1 MSRTVDER
9 IVSMQFNNK
18 NFEKNVAVT
27 MATLEKLKQKSNLE
41 GAVKGFQNL
50 GSAAKKVDL
59 SGLDS
64 GVQTLQAK
72 FSSLDVVGVTAL
84 ANIANSA
91 VNAGKRMIK
100 ALTLDPISQGFSE
113 YELKMN
119 SIQTIKAS
127 TGESISTISKYLEEL
142 NVYADRTIYS
152 FSDMTSNIGKFTNA
166 GVKLKD
172 AVKAIQGISNEAAV
186 SGANAN
192 EASRA
197 MYNFAQALSA
207 GYVKLIDWKSIENA
221 NMATVEF
228 KNELIKTG
236 VELGT
241 LKKKGDMYVST
252 TENMQGKISEAF
264 NSTRN
269 FNESLNHQWMST
281 EVLTK
286 TLGKYSDETTEL
298 GKKAFAAAQDVK
310 TFSQLMDTL
319 KEAVGSGWAT
329 TFEIIFGDMEEAKK
343 LWSGVNN
350 VISPIIDSISDFR
363 NQMLRGALSSKW
375 NDFTSKINEAG
386 ISTNRFEKSLIDVAK
401 KHDIALDEMIKKE
414 GSLKNV
420 IDKGLISR
428 ELLIETLKS
437 FVGINKEAGKST
449 EDLNKKLKKFQKVVD
464 EVWKGKHGNGE
475 NRVKALTKAGYKYSE
490 VQELVNK
497 TTNGRKLKLEDLS
510 KTQLKSIGYTDKECE
525 SIKKLSDEAEKSGTP
540 LNKLIDSLSKPTGRE
555 LLFESIHNMVKPVIT
570 ILQSLGTAWT
580 DAFPPNGNF
589 LYKIIESFHSFSTHL
604 IISKESAEDLTR
616 TFKGMFALLDLI
628 SKVVGGVF
636 GTGFKIAA
644 KIMSELWKA
653 LGLVNVNILK
663 VTGNIGDAIVAVRDW
678 VEQHSILNNVIE
690 VGIPIIV
697 NMCKALVTAIKYII
711 EFVKIG
717 WQLPVVQNS
726 ISKIGDAFKY
736 VSDLIN
742 KHFGKSIQAIR
753 NFVSILTDVN
763 NFSPN
768 KLLDGFKNMI
778 KAINGDFANL
788 DFSTTGKNIVQGL
801 SNGIKAGIDG
811 IMTIASSMAEYLIN
825 SFRTKL
831 GIHSPS
837 TVFFAFGKNIIQG
850 LLNGIQ
856 NGMSFVIDAIKKLG
870 SMIAEAFSG
879 LDFSDVMVIGT
890 GITSFFLGRGMIKGF
905 SKLTEILG
913 KPLEGVSSVLTSF
926 AGVLDSFSGIVNA
939 KKLEVKSE
947 AMLNMAKSIGIL
959 VVALVVMTHIDTDK
973 LWNSIGALT
982 VIAGIMAGLS
992 FAISKMPDIKS
1003 VGKMSVV
1010 MISLSVSLAI
1020 MSTVIKKIGELDFI
1034 QALQGVGGILSLMLG
1049 MAAVTVIVNQTRLDD
1064 NINKAGKLFI
1074 KMSIAIGLLA
1084 LVIKACGQLESSEL
1098 IKGATVIGGAFI
1110 MFEAMAK
1117 ITSFSGDNISKAG
1130 SMFVKMATA
1139 IGLLVLVMKLCGTL
1153 SLGEMIKG
1161 AAVIAGAGFM
1171 FAKLADI
1178 TKNSGKNADKVGKL
1192 FFKFSTAIGIIA
1204 IAMKLVG
1211 SMSMGDIVKG
1221 GIVIAGAGAM
1231 LMLLVNL
1238 TKGAGKN
1245 IDKAGS
1251 LFLKF
1256 GIAVG
1261 VLAVALR
1268 LLVGLSTGDIVKG
1281 GIVIAGVGVL
1291 FAALIKVSKY
1301 AGEHASTAGSMLMKM
1316 GVAIGILAF
1325 SLRLIATLSAGDL
1338 AKGFVVV
1345 SGLMVLFTALIAV
1358 SSFAGRFADSAG
1370 KMLIKVSA
1378 AILILVGAIAVLSL
1392 IEPSKIAIGTASITA
1407 LMGMFALLM
1416 KISNSFSISGKGIG
1430 GMFAITAIIGLLA
1443 GVIALLS
1450 KMPVQSVLG
1459 SAAGLSALLLSLATA
1474 AKILS
1479 TIKIMSPIALG
1490 AAVAMTAIVGL
1501 LGGILYLLKG
1511 LPIDTTLSNTKALST
1526 LLLSLSGACVILSGV
1541 GLTGPSAFIGIG
1553 ALVTLIGSMGTL
1565 MGAIGALTTYF
1576 PDLELF
1582 LNKGIKIL
1590 NSIANGIGS
1599 FIGNIIDGFL
1609 TAATDGLPNIGTTL
1623 SKFMTNLKP
1632 FLDGVKGIDESTAN
1646 GMKAL
1651 AQAIL
1656 ILTATEVL
1664 DALTSWFTGDASL
1677 EEFAKELIPFGTKLV
1692 EFAQVTSGIKG
1703 DNFNNVAQAAK
1714 ALVEMA
1720 NSIPSEGGLKD
1731 KILGVKDLT
1740 AFGSSL
1746 EAFGT
1751 SLVKYSNSVSGKN
1764 INVSD
1769 IKISAEGA
1777 KALVEVAKAIP
1788 AEGGFWQILTG
1799 EHDLGKFG
1807 KKLTPFGKGISEY
1820 SKVVSDKTFKVE
1832 AIKSSAEAAKAMVE
1846 VANAIPSDGGIWG
1859 WLTGDNDLSDFGKK
1873 LISFAKS
1880 IGTYSESASK
1890 IKSEA
1895 VSSSTKAISELVTL
1909 IKNISN
1915 TDISGVNDFID
1926 AVNELSTLNIAGVV
1940 TNFSKDISGIALKG
1954 QAIIEGI
1961 VLGMDSK
1968 SDEVIKKALSII
1980 NKAISALTKK
1990 NPEFKKTGA
1999 KYMTELSSGM
2009 DSKKSTVEKTS
2020 SNMIK
2025 SAKNATDGYV
2035 DDFSRVG
2042 KAIAQGFANGIH
2054 ANAYLSATR
2063 AKEMARQA
2071 ENAAKKQLDS
2081 HSPSKKFETIG
2092 TYVPQGFAKG
2102 ISMFGSAVKKSV
2114 VGMSNNA
2121 ISNTENAMSKVLSIT
2136 DADMDMNPTIR
2147 PVLDL
2152 SDIKTGAGKISGMLG
2167 TTQSVGVM
2175 SNLKAIDSA
2184 MNKRIQN
2191 RSNDEIISAI
2201 SKLGKDISK
2210 MSGTSYSIGGV
2221 SYQEGSQVADTIK
2234 ALVRAM
2240 KVERR
2245 V

>member
-1 MSRTVDER
+1 MSKTVDER
-9 IVSMQFNNK
+9 IVSMQFDNK

-27 MATLEKLKQKSNLE
+27 MTTLEKLKQKSNLE

-59 SGLDS
+59 SGLDN
-64 GVQTLQAK
+64 GVQSLQSK
-72 FSSLDVVGVTAL
+72 FSALDVIGVTAL

-91 VNAGKRMIK
+91 VNAAKRMIK
-100 ALTLDPISQGFSE
+100 ALTIDPISQGFSE

-119 SIQTIKAS
+119 SVQTIMAS
-127 TGESISTISKYLEEL
+127 TGEDIATVSRYLEEL

-241 LKKKGDMYVST
+241 LKKQGDLYKST
-252 TENMQGKISEAF
+252 TKNMNGKISDTF
-264 NSTRN
+264 NATKM
-269 FNESLNHQWMST
+269 FNESLNHQWMTT

-298 GKKAFAAAQDVK
+298 CKKAFAAAQDIK
-310 TFSQLMDTL
+310 TFSQLLDTIN
-319 KEAVGSGWAT
+319 EAIGSGWAMS
-329 TFEIIFGDMEEAKK
+329 FEIIFGDMEEAKK
-343 LWSGVNN
+343 LWTGVNN
-350 VISPIIDSISDFR
+350 VISPIIDAVGDFR
-363 NQMLRGALSSKW
+363 NQMLKGALSSKW
-375 NDFTSKINEAG
+375 GDFTAKINEAG
-386 ISTNRFEKSLIDVAK
+386 ISTSKFEKVLINVAK
-401 KHDIALDEMIKKE
+401 KHNIALEDMIKKE

-420 IDKGLISR
+420 IDKGLVSKD
-428 ELLIETLKS
+428 LLIETLKS
-437 FVGINKEAGKST
+437 FVKSNKDAGQST
-449 EDLNKKLKKFQKVVD
+449 EDLNKKLKYFQKVVNK
-464 EVWKGKHGNGE
+464 VWNGDYKNGE
-475 NRVKALTKAGYKYSE
+475 ARVKALTKAGYKYSE
-490 VQELVNK
+490 VQALVNK
-497 TTNGRKLKLEDLS
+497 TVDGHKLTLKDLS
-510 KTQLKSIGYTDKECE
+510 DAQLKAVGYTTKEINA
-525 SIKKLSDEAEKSGTP
+525 IKKLAEEAEKSGTP
-540 LNKLIDSLSKPTGRE
+540 LNDLIDKLSRPTGRE
-555 LLFESIHNMVKPVIT
+555 LLFKSIHNMVQPVIT

-589 LYKIIESFHSFSTHL
+589 LYKIIEAFHSFSTHL

-636 GTGFKIAA
+636 GTGFRIASKI
-644 KIMSELWKA
+644 ISELWKS

-678 VEQHSILNNVIE
+678 VAQHSILNNVIE
-690 VGIPIIV
+690 LGVPIIV
-697 NMCKALVTAIKYII
+697 NMCKALASAIKYVIK
-711 EFVKIG
+711 FVKIG
-717 WQLPVVQNS
+717 WQLPAVQNS
-726 ISKIGDAFKY
+726 ITKIGNAFKH

-763 NFSPN
+763 NFSPD
-768 KLLDGFKNMI
+768 KLLDGFKNMT
-778 KAINGDFANL
+778 KAISEDFGKL
-788 DFSTTGKNIVQGL
+788 DFSTVGKNIVQGL

-811 IMTIASSMAEYLIN
+811 IITIASSMAEYLIN
-825 SFRTKL
+825 GFRTKL

-837 TVFFAFGKNIIQG
+837 TVFFGFGENIIQG

-856 NGMSFVIDAIKKLG
+856 NGMSFVVDVIKKLG

-879 LDFSDVMVIGT
+879 LDFADVMVIGA
-890 GITSFFLGRGMIKGF
+890 GITSFFLGRGLIKGF
-905 SKLTEILG
+905 SKLTEVLG
-913 KPLEGVSSVLTSF
+913 KPLEGVSSILTSF
-926 AGVLDSFSGIVNA
+926 AGVLDSFSGIINA

-959 VVALVVMTHIDTDK
+959 VAAIVVMTHVDADK

-982 VIAGIMAGLS
+982 VIAGIMGALS

-1020 MSTVIKKIGELDFI
+1020 MSTVIKKIGELDFT

-1049 MAAVTVIVNQTRLDD
+1049 MAAVIVIINQTRLDN

-1074 KMSIAIGLLA
+1074 KMSVAIGLLA
-1084 LVIKACGQLESSEL
+1084 LVVKACGILERSEL
-1098 IKGATVIGGAFI
+1098 IKGGIVIGSAFV

-1117 ITSFSGDNISKAG
+1117 ITSFSGDNINKAG

-1153 SLGEMIKG
+1153 SLEDMIKG
-1161 AAVIAGAGFM
+1161 AAVIVGAGFM
-1171 FAKLADI
+1171 FAKLTDI

-1192 FFKFSTAIGIIA
+1192 FIKFSTAIGILA
-1204 IAMKLVG
+1204 LAMKLIG
-1211 SMSMGDIVKG
+1211 SMSMGDIFKG
-1221 GIVIAGAGAM
+1221 GLVIAGAGAM
-1231 LMLLVNL
+1231 LMLLVKL

-1268 LLVGLSTGDIVKG
+1268 LLSGLSAGDIIKG
-1281 GIVIAGVGVL
+1281 GLVIAGVGIL
-1291 FAALIKVSKY
+1291 FTALIKVSKY
-1301 AGEHASTAGSMLMKM
+1301 AGQHASAAGSMLMKM

-1338 AKGFVVV
+1338 AKGFAVI
-1345 SGLMVLFTALIAV
+1345 SGLTVLFTALIAV
-1358 SSFAGRFADSAG
+1358 SAFAGKFADSAG
-1370 KMLIKVSA
+1370 KMLIKASA
-1378 AILILVGAIAVLSL
+1378 AILILVGAIAILSL
-1392 IEPSKIAIGTASITA
+1392 IEPTKIAVGTASITA
-1407 LMGMFALLM
+1407 LMAMLALLM
-1416 KISNSFSISGKGIG
+1416 KMSNGFSMSGKGMAS
-1430 GMFAITAIIGLLA
+1430 MFVITAVIGLLA
-1443 GVIALLS
+1443 GVVALLS
-1450 KMPVQSVLG
+1450 KMPVQSVIG
-1459 SAAGLSALLLSLATA
+1459 SAIGLSALLLSLSAA

-1479 TIKIMSPIALG
+1479 TIKTISPMALG
-1490 AAVAMTAIVGL
+1490 AAAVMTAIVGL
-1501 LGGILYLLKG
+1501 LGGILYLLKD
-1511 LPIDTTLSNTKALST
+1511 LPIDTTLSNAKSLSVLLLALS
-1526 LLLSLSGACVILSGV
+1526 GVCVILAGV
-1541 GLTGPSAFIGIG
+1541 GMTGPSAYIGIG
-1553 ALVTLIGSMGTL
+1553 ALVTLIGA
-1565 MGAIGALTTYF
+1565 MGALMSGIGALTTYF

-1582 LNKGIKIL
+1582 LNKGIDIL

-1599 FIGNIIDGFL
+1599 FIGNIVDGFL
-1609 TAATDGLPNIGTTL
+1609 TTVTDGLPGIGTTL
-1623 SKFMTNLKP
+1623 SKFMSNLKP
-1632 FLDGVKGIDESTAN
+1632 FLDGAKGIDESTAS
-1646 GMKAL
+1646 GIKAL

-1677 EEFAKELIPFGTKLV
+1677 EKFAEELVPFGKKLT
-1692 EFAQVTSGIKG
+1692 EFAQATSKIKG

-1720 NSIPSEGGLKD
+1720 NSIPSKGGLKD

-1746 EAFGT
+1746 ESFGT
-1751 SLVKYSNSVSGKN
+1751 SLVKYSNAISGKN
-1764 INVSD
+1764 INVSN
-1769 IKISAEGA
+1769 IKTSAEGA

-1788 AEGGFWQILTG
+1788 AEGGFWQLLSG
-1799 EHDLGKFG
+1799 EQDLGKFG
-1807 KKLTPFGKGISEY
+1807 EKLSPFAAGMLKYSEA
-1820 SKVVSDKTFKVE
+1820 VSNKTFKVE
-1832 AIKSSAEAAKAMVE
+1832 SIKSSAEAAKAMAE
-1846 VANAIPSDGGIWG
+1846 VANAIPSDGGLWG
-1859 WLTGDNDLSDFGKK
+1859 WLTGENDLSDFGEK
-1873 LISFAKS
+1873 LTEFAKS
-1880 IGTYSESASK
+1880 IGEYSNSAST
-1890 IKSEA
+1890 IKTE
-1895 VSSSTKAISELVTL
+1895 VITTSTKAISELVTL
-1909 IKNISN
+1909 VNNIASAD
-1915 TDISGVNDFID
+1915 TSGVEGFRD
-1926 AVNELSTLNIAGVV
+1926 AVNMLSTLNISGVV
-1940 TNFSKDISGIALKG
+1940 TNFSKDISGIASKG
-1954 QAIIEGI
+1954 QAIINGI
-1961 VLGMDSK
+1961 TTGMGSK
-1968 SDEVIKKALSII
+1968 SDEVIKTALTII
-1980 NKAISALTKK
+1980 NNAITAITKK
-1990 NPEFKKTGA
+1990 DDEFKKTGA
-1999 KYMTELSSGM
+1999 TYMTKLSSGM
-2009 DSKKSTVEKTS
+2009 DTKKSIVEKS
-2020 SNMIK
+2020 VGNMIQA
-2025 SAKNATDGYV
+2025 AKNVANNYI
-2035 DDFSRVG
+2035 DDFHSVG
-2042 KAIAQGFANGIH
+2042 EAIAQGFANGIKV
-2054 ANAYLSATR
+2054 NSYLGTAR

-2071 ENAAKKQLDS
+2071 EEAAKKQLDS

-2114 VGMSNNA
+2114 AGMSNTA

-2152 SDIKTGAGKISGMLG
+2152 SDIKAGAGKINGMLG

-2175 SNLKAIDSA
+2175 SNLKAIDLA
-2184 MNKRIQN
+2184 MNRRIQN
-2191 RSNDEIISAI
+2191 RSNDDVVSAI
-2201 SKLGKDISK
+2201 NRLGKDISK
-2210 MSGTSYSIGGV
+2210 MPGTSYSIGGV

-2240 KVERR
+2240 KVEGR